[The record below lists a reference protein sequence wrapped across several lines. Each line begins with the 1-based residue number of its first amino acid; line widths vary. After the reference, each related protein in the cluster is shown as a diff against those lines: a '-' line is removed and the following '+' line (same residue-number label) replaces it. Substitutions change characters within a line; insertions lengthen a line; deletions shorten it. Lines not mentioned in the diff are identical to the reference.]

1 MLSLQDCFRFWVHF
15 THRRLKA
22 SRLGKLCHI
31 CCDNTKVLLEKCF
44 TMFYRK
50 AIWHDQKEGQKSYN
64 LYSDQIEPA
73 FLFQVKYWAQT
84 SITTMNHQ
92 FNLFLSDQ
100 KGFVELPLLEGGVY
114 ICCPASEE
122 EVRSDLNPIY
132 QIDLIFQLNSQFAI
146 HCEFPYCFKVDTALQ
161 KQVLEE
167 CFSFSI
173 NVFGNVHFQTLFN
186 SISFS
191 QDKWSRVHMQSKS
204 SKLWGGGV
212 EKYQQL
218 FLSLS
223 GVRGQFQAP
232 GPLMNP
238 SILLWKPAI
247 YNLLE
252 TIELLPN

>member
-1 MLSLQDCFRFWVHF
+1 M
-15 THRRLKA
+15 
-22 SRLGKLCHI
+22 
-31 CCDNTKVLLEKCF
+31 
-44 TMFYRK
+44 
-50 AIWHDQKEGQKSYN
+50 
-64 LYSDQIEPA
+64 
-73 FLFQVKYWAQT
+73 
-84 SITTMNHQ
+84 
-92 FNLFLSDQ
+92 
-100 KGFVELPLLEGGVY
+100 ELPLLEGGIY

-212 EKYQQL
+212 EKYQQISWAFQGYVVGFRHL
-218 FLSLS
+218 
-223 GVRGQFQAP
+223 GVWW
-232 GPLMNP
+232 
-238 SILLWKPAI
+238 ILLYFCENPQSTTFWRQLNCCQISSKINCRKI
-247 YNLLE
+247 YFSIVCSQVSSLISSCQIVL
-252 TIELLPN
+252 